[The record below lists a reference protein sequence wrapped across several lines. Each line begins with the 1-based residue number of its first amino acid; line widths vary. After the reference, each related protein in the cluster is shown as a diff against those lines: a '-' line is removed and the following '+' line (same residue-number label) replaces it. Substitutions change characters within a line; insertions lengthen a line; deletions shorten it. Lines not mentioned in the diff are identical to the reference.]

1 MIILKIKAVLTPN
14 VGGGI
19 HYNYPAEYDPEKITV
34 LCYEHVGDKGAVV
47 DRGTVDEY
55 LIGVVSDEDAV
66 QFLKSDQITQ
76 MSVEDAHVQGRQWRP
91 QVDKILDQSKVIS
104 ILAKSVRG
112 DNLSPDDLR
121 AIDPDDPTP
130 GINKSEIFDN
140 LLSRH
145 L

>member
-14 VGGGI
+14 AGGGI

-66 QFLKSDQITQ
+66 QFLESDQITQ
-76 MSVEDAHVQGRQWRP
+76 MSKEEAQIQGRQWRP
-91 QVDKILDQSKVIS
+91 QVEKILDQTKVLSVLSKY
-104 ILAKSVRG
+104 VRG
-112 DNLSPDDLR
+112 DNLSPDDHR
-121 AIDPDDPTP
+121 AIDPDDLTP
-130 GINKSEIFDN
+130 GINKSELFDN
-140 LLSRH
+140 LLNRH
-145 L
+145 I